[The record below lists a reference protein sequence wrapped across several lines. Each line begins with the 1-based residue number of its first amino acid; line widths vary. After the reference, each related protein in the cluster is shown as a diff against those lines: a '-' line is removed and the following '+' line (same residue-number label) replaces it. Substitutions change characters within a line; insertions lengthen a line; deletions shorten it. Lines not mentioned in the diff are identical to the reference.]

1 MADKTDTIQ
10 PAKAAARKTPSWDM
24 TFPGKPFPEE
34 MRRMVWPLCCGFSI
48 LSGFKN
54 VNQLTDAEL
63 VEDLQIVLSQNGK
76 KTPRLD
82 FQVYASEN
90 MDPAITFLTLND
102 SQMRSTKIMK
112 AIETV
117 GFIKVGE
124 GRPRGSP
131 QGLFLYDRTGT
142 FNTENVV
149 NGRRVQDTVAKTETK
164 VEAA

>member
-1 MADKTDTIQ
+1 MADTTIQ
-10 PAKAAARKTPSWDM
+10 PAKAKARKTPTWDM

-54 VNQLTDAEL
+54 VNQLTDDEL

-82 FQVYASEN
+82 FQVYASEV
-90 MDPAITFLTLND
+90 MDPNITFLTLND

-112 AIETV
+112 AIERV
-117 GFIKVGE
+117 GFVLVGV

-131 QGLFLYDRTGT
+131 QGLYLYDRTGT
-142 FNTENVV
+142 FSTEVIRDGKPV
-149 NGRRVQDTVAKTETK
+149 TTGETAKTK